1 MSNTN
6 PCVLEVYRGRFVVE
20 KPLTHS
26 AAGYWHDKNILFFLL
41 GEFWGFLMKYSLW
54 HFWY

>member
-6 PCVLEVYRGRFVVE
+6 AYMFEVYIGRFVVE

-26 AAGYWHDKNILFFLL
+26 AAGY
-41 GEFWGFLMKYSLW
+41 
-54 HFWY
+54 